1 MVIVEPTFHQQ
12 KQQYCS
18 KFCCIN
24 SPCHSD
30 TAGRCPQKLD
40 LPPILCKPNHSTRWH
55 DIHPFCWF
63 SPKNFSLMPFPVNF
77 RIQEDQL
84 YQEWVYRVW
93 KQHKQ
98 CSTAFEFGSL
108 QYQFASSKNLMHARL
123 PPAMHLLQV
132 VHPELLLLPSC
143 FLLTFLSTY

>member
-12 KQQYCS
+12 QQQYCS

-40 LPPILCKPNHSTRWH
+40 LPPILCKPNHSTHWH

-93 KQHKQ
+93 KQHKW
-98 CSTAFEFGSL
+98 CSTAFEFEVYNTSLLPAKTWCMQDSL
-108 QYQFASSKNLMHARL
+108 QQCTCCKWCIQNFC
-123 PPAMHLLQV
+123 
-132 VHPELLLLPSC
+132 C
-143 FLLTFLSTY
+143 FLLASC